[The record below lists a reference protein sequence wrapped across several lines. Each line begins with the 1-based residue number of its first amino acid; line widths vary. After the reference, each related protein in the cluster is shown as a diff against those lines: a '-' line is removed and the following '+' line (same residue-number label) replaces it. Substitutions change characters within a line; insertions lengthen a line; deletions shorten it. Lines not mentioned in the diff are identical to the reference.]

1 MKTKYILQLI
11 QNLEKLMELFLIIAI
26 TMVCSLFIVPAYAD
40 IVIIEVE
47 PNPAGVDSG
56 NEWARLFNSGK
67 DSVNLSGWSI
77 NSTHGE
83 IKSYRL
89 SGNISA
95 CDDRIII
102 FPGQFIDNENESL
115 ILYDDTGKV
124 VDSTSKINDNANTN
138 LTWTT
143 ETPKCEYV
151 PEQIS
156 ELKPTPEVRPTPKPV
171 ESTPE
176 TIEESEKNDA
186 TDLGF
191 TFQNNEKLI
200 EDLTPILPY
209 LGIVIAGIIGGIIVL
224 AIRNNKKV
232 GKLLKAQENEYNPVL
247 ENMAMSTKFQNKQTL
262 SQAGYKKQIPLEQII
277 KKKVRMISELQERKI
292 GNYEKLEA
300 IKKSLIADAT
310 FTQKD
315 NDYLE
320 TKYEEYKKV
329 KKKESEDKKK

>member
-1 MKTKYILQLI
+1 MKTKYILKLI

-47 PNPAGVDSG
+47 PNPAGADSG

-247 ENMAMSTKFQNKQTL
+247 ENMAMATKFQNKQTL

>member
-1 MKTKYILQLI
+1 MKTKYILKLI

-47 PNPAGVDSG
+47 PNPAGADSG

-95 CDDRIII
+95 CEDRIII

-151 PEQIS
+151 PEQIF

>member
-1 MKTKYILQLI
+1 MKTKYILKLI

-26 TMVCSLFIVPAYAD
+26 TMVCSLFIVPVYAD

-191 TFQNNEKLI
+191 TFQNNEELI
-200 EDLTPILPY
+200 EDLIPILPY

>member
-1 MKTKYILQLI
+1 MKTKYILKLI

-26 TMVCSLFIVPAYAD
+26 TMVCSLFIVPVYAD

-176 TIEESEKNDA
+176 TIEESEKNDSP
-186 TDLGF
+186 DLGF

-200 EDLTPILPY
+200 EDLIPILPY

-300 IKKSLIADAT
+300 IKKSLIDDAT